1 MNLPPVSRVAIQLS
15 ALLAL
20 SSVSL
25 VAQSLLLTE
34 YKGKLLPVIRARD
47 TQPFVEVDGKQV
59 PAEGRRFALYKVE
72 EYLPVFISVRDI
84 DVGSTYVEMGG
95 AAINHEFKMKAKLET
110 PYSLEN
116 VFIVLELDTESAGK
130 VIFMTEVGQLK
141 SREIKYLS
149 LRVPMQS
156 AMGAGHYLIHL
167 FSNGSEVLNSNIDP
181 MYREAV
187 VDRMTEKRIAAVKDA
202 APKLF
207 FGPAPDYPAALWKS
221 KTSGKVVVSIRIGSN
236 GRVYDPA
243 VKSASDPAFGEA
255 ALTAVRLWR
264 FLPRV
269 KDGHAIEAVASM
281 PLDFTPPPEPVKKS

>member
-1 MNLPPVSRVAIQLS
+1 M
-15 ALLAL
+15 
-20 SSVSL
+20 
-25 VAQSLLLTE
+25 
-34 YKGKLLPVIRARD
+34 
-47 TQPFVEVDGKQV
+47 EVDGKQV
-59 PAEGRRFALYKVE
+59 AAEGRRFALYKVE

-84 DVGSTYVEMGG
+84 DVGSSYMEMDG
-95 AAINHEFKMKAKLET
+95 AAINHEFKLRAKLET
-110 PYSLEN
+110 PYNLDN
-116 VFIVLELDTESAGK
+116 VFIVLELDTASAGK

-141 SREIKYLS
+141 PRDVKYLS

-156 AMGAGHYLIHL
+156 AMGSGQYLIHL
-167 FSNGSEVLNSNIDP
+167 FSNGSEVLNTNIDP
-181 MYREAV
+181 MYRETV
-187 VDRMTEKRIAAVKDA
+187 VDRMTEKRIASVKDA

-207 FGPAPDYPAALWKS
+207 FGPTPDYPTTLWKS
-221 KTSGKVVVSIRIGSN
+221 KTSGKVVVSMRIGAN

-269 KDGHAIEAVASM
+269 KDGHAIETVASM